1 MYKKMGSI
9 STFHLFLKERTM
21 GNYILRFTKLPKEI
35 KATKRLTLKK
45 KYSLPEARELFYQVQ
60 ADVGPLDNKMTL
72 EIHRIEG
79 TKDYWEFTLPLTK
92 DVPLD
97 LLIDEDIIQELRNL
111 KGSQKEQFE
120 ELENDLLVEFDQSF
134 EPVEQEVNEPKPS
147 FLSGLSLPEVKL
159 PEVAENLLSRVLPKK
174 QQVAVPLIE
183 ESPSENFVEEALE
196 LPEDNYVPDYE
207 TVEEEDGVPLEDLEM
222 EKEDILSP
230 QASQDDIVPSTV
242 KESIPSVVI
251 PPLDAYLDLTTQ
263 PIFNPIESLIAKLE
277 AKLDRQTQELIMYFG
292 LADKNDFISER
303 KKEFIRTQY
312 NPTFYKQLISSLYKL
327 KNDVEN
333 KLIKKLT
340 IAYQEITADDGSEEC
355 LAELAAKKAI
365 LSEEFT
371 DKIEAAFTSLENQLA
386 LDKARIQ
393 KRQQEELER
402 LNKRHQD
409 ELYQIDVKLQ
419 ADKQEKAA
427 QLDQMRQEAIEQEE
441 EKITASYEEKA
452 HKSQYSRLIERKNS
466 QLEELS
472 TILVESVQQVTDQEL
487 QYLQSM
493 KSKLIESQ
501 PIFEEQRRI
510 HEQELREKAVLAQR
524 DRELAIKEKELSLKD
539 KAVQNV
545 ESTKQQNQ
553 QKEMEISQFLAKLID
568 DQTRRGAENLATQQQ
583 LMAFIQQQQQGTPLQ
598 AAPTQP
604 GAVQQAA
611 GKPSLWKKITLSG
624 AVLLAV
630 AGFGGYVHAKAQQ
643 DSNQTTVS
651 AAVQT
656 ENSYASFESTEP
668 AVPSYDDQIS
678 AGKYI
683 EAAKEYPENIDHVV
697 QVVFE
702 KEDTDTLKQL
712 TKLGESDY
720 GLLDLAILQQDQKA
734 ITSIYQELSDALKK
748 DLTMGQKQQIA
759 SAYLLQDK
767 PKEAKS
773 VLE

>member
-60 ADVGPLDNKMTL
+60 ADVGPLDSKMTL

-120 ELENDLLVEFDQSF
+120 ELENDLLVEFDQLF

-159 PEVAENLLSRVLPKK
+159 PEVAENLISRVLPKK

-222 EKEDILSP
+222 EKEEVLSP

-277 AKLDRQTQELIMYFG
+277 AKLDRRTQELIVYFD

-303 KKEFIRTQY
+303 KKEFIRRQY

-419 ADKQEKAA
+419 ADKQEKAT
-427 QLDQMRQEAIEQEE
+427 QLDQMRQEAIKQEE

-539 KAVQNV
+539 QAVQNV

-630 AGFGGYVHAKAQQ
+630 AGFGGYVHAIAQQ

-668 AVPSYDDQIS
+668 VVPSYDDQIS

-720 GLLDLAILQQDQKA
+720 GLLDLAILQQDKKA

>member
-1 MYKKMGSI
+1 
-9 STFHLFLKERTM
+9 M

-159 PEVAENLLSRVLPKK
+159 PEFAENLLSRVLPKK

-277 AKLDRQTQELIMYFG
+277 SKLDRQTQELIVYFD

-427 QLDQMRQEAIEQEE
+427 QFDQMRQEAIEQEE

-501 PIFEEQRRI
+501 PVFEEQRRI

-539 KAVQNV
+539 QAVQNV

-598 AAPTQP
+598 VAPTQP

-656 ENSYASFESTEP
+656 ENSYASFESAEP
-668 AVPSYDDQIS
+668 AAPSYDDQIS

-712 TKLGESDY
+712 TKLGKSDY

>member
-1 MYKKMGSI
+1 
-9 STFHLFLKERTM
+9 M

-60 ADVGPLDNKMTL
+60 ADVGPLDHKMTL

-79 TKDYWEFTLPLTK
+79 TKDYWEFTLPLSK

-111 KGSQKEQFE
+111 KGSQKDQFE
-120 ELENDLLVEFDQSF
+120 ELENDLLVEFDQPF
-134 EPVEQEVNEPKPS
+134 EPVEQEVNETKPS
-147 FLSGLSLPEVKL
+147 FLGGLSLPEVKL

-174 QQVAVPLIE
+174 QQEAAPVITEDQLNAP
-183 ESPSENFVEEALE
+183 VEEEEEVTDLSE
-196 LPEDNYVPDYE
+196 GDYIPDYE
-207 TVEEEDGVPLEDLEM
+207 TVEEGELSFEDLE
-222 EKEDILSP
+222 ESKQEITISQSSEELTRVSTAKEPTPGI
-230 QASQDDIVPSTV
+230 
-242 KESIPSVVI
+242 VI
-251 PPLDAYLDLTTQ
+251 PPLDTYLDLTTQ
-263 PIFNPIESLIAKLE
+263 PIFSPIESLIAKLE
-277 AKLDRQTQELIMYFG
+277 AKLDRQTQELIVYFD

-355 LAELAAKKAI
+355 LAELAAKKTI

-501 PIFEEQRRI
+501 PVFEEQRRI

>member
-1 MYKKMGSI
+1 
-9 STFHLFLKERTM
+9 M

-60 ADVGPLDNKMTL
+60 ADVGPMDHKMTL

-79 TKDYWEFTLPLTK
+79 TKDYWEFTLPLSK

-120 ELENDLLVEFDQSF
+120 ELENDLLIEFDQPF
-134 EPVEQEVNEPKPS
+134 EPVEEEVNETKPS

-159 PEVAENLLSRVLPKK
+159 TEVAENLLSRVLPKK
-174 QQVAVPLIE
+174 QQAAVPLIE

-222 EKEDILSP
+222 EKEEILSP
-230 QASQDDIVPSTV
+230 QAQASQDDIVPSTV
-242 KESIPSVVI
+242 KGSIPGVVI

-263 PIFNPIESLIAKLE
+263 PIFSPIESLIAKLE
-277 AKLDRQTQELIMYFG
+277 AKLDRQTQELIVYFG

-630 AGFGGYVHAKAQQ
+630 AGFGGYVHAKSQQ

>member
-1 MYKKMGSI
+1 
-9 STFHLFLKERTM
+9 M

-60 ADVGPLDNKMTL
+60 ADVGPLDHKMTL

-79 TKDYWEFTLPLTK
+79 TKDYWEFTLPLSK

-230 QASQDDIVPSTV
+230 EASQDDIVPSTV

-277 AKLDRQTQELIMYFG
+277 AKLDRQTQELIVYFD

-427 QLDQMRQEAIEQEE
+427 QFDQMRQEAIEQEE

-501 PIFEEQRRI
+501 PVFEEQRRI

-539 KAVQNV
+539 QAVQNV

-604 GAVQQAA
+604 GAVQQAD
-611 GKPSLWKKITLSG
+611 GKSSLWKKITLSG

-630 AGFGGYVHAKAQQ
+630 AGFGGYVHAIAQQ

>member
-1 MYKKMGSI
+1 MGSI

-147 FLSGLSLPEVKL
+147 FLSGFSLPEVKL

-230 QASQDDIVPSTV
+230 EASQDDIVPSTV

-277 AKLDRQTQELIMYFG
+277 AKLDRQTQELIVYFD

-427 QLDQMRQEAIEQEE
+427 QFDQMRQEAIEQEE

-501 PIFEEQRRI
+501 PVFEEQRRI

-539 KAVQNV
+539 QAVQNV

>member
-1 MYKKMGSI
+1 
-9 STFHLFLKERTM
+9 M

-230 QASQDDIVPSTV
+230 EASQDDIVPSTV

-277 AKLDRQTQELIMYFG
+277 AKLDRQTQELIVYFD

-427 QLDQMRQEAIEQEE
+427 QFDQMRQEAIEQEE

-501 PIFEEQRRI
+501 PVFEEQRRI

-539 KAVQNV
+539 QAVQNV

-598 AAPTQP
+598 AAPTQL

>member
-1 MYKKMGSI
+1 
-9 STFHLFLKERTM
+9 M

-174 QQVAVPLIE
+174 QQVAVPIIE

-222 EKEDILSP
+222 EKEEILSP
-230 QASQDDIVPSTV
+230 QASQNDIVPSTV

-277 AKLDRQTQELIMYFG
+277 AKLDRQTQELIVYFD

-427 QLDQMRQEAIEQEE
+427 QLNQMRQEAIEQEE

-452 HKSQYSRLIERKNS
+452 HKSQYSQLIERKNS

-501 PIFEEQRRI
+501 PVFEEQRRI

-604 GAVQQAA
+604 SAVQQAV

-767 PKEAKS
+767 PKEAKA

>member
-1 MYKKMGSI
+1 
-9 STFHLFLKERTM
+9 M

-222 EKEDILSP
+222 EKEEILSP
-230 QASQDDIVPSTV
+230 QASQNDIVPSTV

-277 AKLDRQTQELIMYFG
+277 AKLDRQTQELIVYFD

-427 QLDQMRQEAIEQEE
+427 QLNQMRQEAIEQEE

-452 HKSQYSRLIERKNS
+452 HKSQYSQLIERKNS

-501 PIFEEQRRI
+501 PVFEEQRRI

-553 QKEMEISQFLAKLID
+553 QKEMEISQFLAKLFD

-583 LMAFIQQQQQGTPLQ
+583 LLAFIQQQQQGTPLQ

-604 GAVQQAA
+604 SAVQQAA

-630 AGFGGYVHAKAQQ
+630 AGFGGYVHAIAQQ

>member
-1 MYKKMGSI
+1 MGSI

-230 QASQDDIVPSTV
+230 EASQDDIVPSTV

-277 AKLDRQTQELIMYFG
+277 AKLDRQTQELIVYFD

-427 QLDQMRQEAIEQEE
+427 QFDQMRQEAIEQEE

-501 PIFEEQRRI
+501 PVFEEQRRI

-539 KAVQNV
+539 QAVQNV

>member
-1 MYKKMGSI
+1 
-9 STFHLFLKERTM
+9 M

-60 ADVGPLDNKMTL
+60 ANVGPLDHKMTL

-79 TKDYWEFTLPLTK
+79 TKDYWEFTLPLSK

-120 ELENDLLVEFDQSF
+120 ELENDLLIEFDQPF
-134 EPVEQEVNEPKPS
+134 EPVEEEVNETKPS
-147 FLSGLSLPEVKL
+147 FLGGLSLPEVKL

-277 AKLDRQTQELIMYFG
+277 AKLDRQTQELIVYFG

-419 ADKQEKAA
+419 ADKQEKAT
-427 QLDQMRQEAIEQEE
+427 QFDQMRQEAIEQEE

-472 TILVESVQQVTDQEL
+472 TILVESVQQVTNQEL

-501 PIFEEQRRI
+501 PVFEEQRRI

-524 DRELAIKEKELSLKD
+524 DRELAIKEKALSLKD
-539 KAVQNV
+539 QAVQNV

-583 LMAFIQQQQQGTPLQ
+583 LMAFIQQQQQGTTLQ
-598 AAPTQP
+598 AAPTQSS
-604 GAVQQAA
+604 AAQQVA

-643 DSNQTTVS
+643 DSNQATVS

>member
-1 MYKKMGSI
+1 MGSI

-92 DVPLD
+92 DIPLD

-147 FLSGLSLPEVKL
+147 FFSGLSLPEVKL

-222 EKEDILSP
+222 EKEEILSP

-242 KESIPSVVI
+242 KESIPGVVI

-277 AKLDRQTQELIMYFG
+277 AKLDRQTQELIVYFG

-371 DKIEAAFTSLENQLA
+371 DKIQAAFTSLENQLA

-419 ADKQEKAA
+419 ADKQEKVA
-427 QLDQMRQEAIEQEE
+427 QFDQMRQEAIEQEE

-501 PIFEEQRRI
+501 PVFEEQRRI

-553 QKEMEISQFLAKLID
+553 QKEMEISQILAKLID
-568 DQTRRGAENLATQQQ
+568 DHTRRGAENIATQQQ
-583 LMAFIQQQQQGTPLQ
+583 LMAFIQQQQQGMALQ

-604 GAVQQAA
+604 SAVQQAA
-611 GKPSLWKKITLSG
+611 GKSSLWKKITLSG

-702 KEDTDTLKQL
+702 KEDIDTLKQL

>member
-1 MYKKMGSI
+1 
-9 STFHLFLKERTM
+9 M

-159 PEVAENLLSRVLPKK
+159 PEVAENLLSRVLPKQ

-222 EKEDILSP
+222 EKEEILSP
-230 QASQDDIVPSTV
+230 QASQNDIVPSTV
-242 KESIPSVVI
+242 KESITSVVI

-277 AKLDRQTQELIMYFG
+277 AKLDRQTQELIVYFD

-427 QLDQMRQEAIEQEE
+427 QLNQMRQEAIEQEE

-452 HKSQYSRLIERKNS
+452 HKSQYSQLIERKNS

-501 PIFEEQRRI
+501 PVFEEQRRI

-553 QKEMEISQFLAKLID
+553 QKEMEISQFLAKLFD

-583 LMAFIQQQQQGTPLQ
+583 LLAFIQQQQQGTPLQ

-604 GAVQQAA
+604 GAVQQVA
-611 GKPSLWKKITLSG
+611 GKSSLWKKITLSG

>member
-1 MYKKMGSI
+1 
-9 STFHLFLKERTM
+9 M

-60 ADVGPLDNKMTL
+60 ANVGPLDHKMTL

-79 TKDYWEFTLPLTK
+79 TKDYWEFTLPLSK

-120 ELENDLLVEFDQSF
+120 ELENDLLIEFDQPF
-134 EPVEQEVNEPKPS
+134 EPVEEEVNETKPS
-147 FLSGLSLPEVKL
+147 FLGGLSLPEVKL

-277 AKLDRQTQELIMYFG
+277 AKLDRQTQELIVYFG

-419 ADKQEKAA
+419 ADKQEKAT
-427 QLDQMRQEAIEQEE
+427 QFDQMRQEAIEQEE

-501 PIFEEQRRI
+501 PVFEEQRRI

-539 KAVQNV
+539 QAVQNV

-583 LMAFIQQQQQGTPLQ
+583 LMAFIQQQQQGTTLQ
-598 AAPTQP
+598 AAPTQSS
-604 GAVQQAA
+604 AAQQVA

-643 DSNQTTVS
+643 DSNQATVS

>member
-1 MYKKMGSI
+1 
-9 STFHLFLKERTM
+9 M

-222 EKEDILSP
+222 EKEEILSP
-230 QASQDDIVPSTV
+230 EASQDDIVPSTV

-277 AKLDRQTQELIMYFG
+277 AKLDRQTQELIVYFD

-386 LDKARIQ
+386 LNKARIQ

-501 PIFEEQRRI
+501 PVFEEQRRI

-539 KAVQNV
+539 QAVQNV

-598 AAPTQP
+598 AAPTQL

>member
-1 MYKKMGSI
+1 
-9 STFHLFLKERTM
+9 M
-21 GNYILRFTKLPKEI
+21 GNYILRFTKLPKEM
-35 KATKRLTLKK
+35 KASKRLVIHK
-45 KYSLPEARELFYQVQ
+45 KYQLSQAKELFYQEQ
-60 ADVGPLDNKMTL
+60 AAVGALNASMTL
-72 EIHRIEG
+72 EIHRTEG
-79 TKDYWEFTLPLTK
+79 TKDYWEFTLSLAK

-111 KGSQKEQFE
+111 KGTKKDEFE
-120 ELENDLLVEFDQSF
+120 AFENELLIEFDQPYEPTESF
-134 EPVEQEVNEPKPS
+134 NKPDKPS
-147 FLSGLSLPEVKL
+147 LISNLSLPNIKL
-159 PEVAENLLSRVLPKK
+159 PEAAENLVSRLLPNKKHQETINPMDEDLIGEFPDSEEEPESDLS
-174 QQVAVPLIE
+174 
-183 ESPSENFVEEALE
+183 
-196 LPEDNYVPDYE
+196 EDSYVPDYE
-207 TVEEEDGVPLEDLEM
+207 TVEEESELHFEELEAPTEELEILQGSQEADVLSM
-222 EKEDILSP
+222 TKES
-230 QASQDDIVPSTV
+230 VPSIH
-242 KESIPSVVI
+242 IPS
-251 PPLDAYLDLTTQ
+251 LDAYLDLTDQ
-263 PIFNPIESLIAKLE
+263 PIFNPIQSLITKLE
-277 AKLDRQTQELIMYFG
+277 AKLDRQTQELIEYFD
-292 LADKNDFISER
+292 LADKNDYLSEL
-303 KKEFIRTQY
+303 KKEFIRTHY
-312 NPTFYKQLISSLYKL
+312 NPTFYKDLISSLYKA
-327 KNDVEN
+327 KNSLEN
-333 KLIKKLT
+333 KFIKELT
-340 IAYQEITADDGSEEC
+340 IIHQEVTADDHSEARSKDLLERKEQ
-355 LAELAAKKAI
+355 LTQEYAKQIQAT
-365 LSEEFT
+365 L
-371 DKIEAAFTSLENQLA
+371 TSLENQLQ

-402 LNKRHQD
+402 LAKRHQD
-409 ELYQIDVKLQ
+409 ELYQLDVKFK
-419 ADKQEKAA
+419 ADQQEKAA
-427 QLDQMRQEAIEQEE
+427 QLEQELKEEVKHEE
-441 EKITASYEEKA
+441 EKISLNYAEKA
-452 HKSQYSRLIERKNS
+452 RKTQYSKLIEQKNN
-466 QLEELS
+466 QIEELS
-472 TILVESVQQVTDQEL
+472 SILVESVQQVTDQEL

-501 PIFEEQRRI
+501 PAFEEQRRI
-510 HEQELREKAVLAQR
+510 HEQELREKAVLTQR

-583 LMAFIQQQQQGTPLQ
+583 LMAFIQQQQGTPLQ

-604 GAVQQAA
+604 GAVQQAV

-748 DLTMGQKQQIA
+748 DLTRGQKQQIA

>member
-1 MYKKMGSI
+1 
-9 STFHLFLKERTM
+9 M

-230 QASQDDIVPSTV
+230 EASQDDIVPSTV

-277 AKLDRQTQELIMYFG
+277 AKLDRQTQELIVYFD

-427 QLDQMRQEAIEQEE
+427 QFDQMRQEAIEQEE

-501 PIFEEQRRI
+501 PVFEEQRRI

-539 KAVQNV
+539 QAVQNV

-748 DLTMGQKQQIA
+748 DLTTGQKQQIA

>member
-1 MYKKMGSI
+1 MGSI

-45 KYSLPEARELFYQVQ
+45 KYSLPESRELFYQVQ
-60 ADVGPLDNKMTL
+60 ADVGPLDSKMTL

-120 ELENDLLVEFDQSF
+120 ELENDLLVEFDQLF

-159 PEVAENLLSRVLPKK
+159 PEVAENLISRVLPKK

-222 EKEDILSP
+222 EKEEVLSP

-277 AKLDRQTQELIMYFG
+277 AKLDRRTQELIVYFD

-303 KKEFIRTQY
+303 KKEFIRRQY

-419 ADKQEKAA
+419 ADKQEKAT
-427 QLDQMRQEAIEQEE
+427 QLDQMRQEAIKQEE

-539 KAVQNV
+539 QAVQNV

-630 AGFGGYVHAKAQQ
+630 AGFGGYVHAIAQQ

-668 AVPSYDDQIS
+668 VVPSYDDQIS

-720 GLLDLAILQQDQKA
+720 GLLDLAILQQDKKA

>member
-1 MYKKMGSI
+1 
-9 STFHLFLKERTM
+9 M

-79 TKDYWEFTLPLTK
+79 TKDYWEFTLPLSK

-120 ELENDLLVEFDQSF
+120 ELENDLLIEFDQPF
-134 EPVEQEVNEPKPS
+134 EPVEEEVNETKPS

-159 PEVAENLLSRVLPKK
+159 TEVAENLLSRVLPKK
-174 QQVAVPLIE
+174 QQAAVPLIE

-222 EKEDILSP
+222 EKEEILSP
-230 QASQDDIVPSTV
+230 QAQASQDDIVPSTV
-242 KESIPSVVI
+242 KGSIPGVVI

-263 PIFNPIESLIAKLE
+263 PIFSPIESLIAKLE
-277 AKLDRQTQELIMYFG
+277 AKLDRQTQELIVYFG

-340 IAYQEITADDGSEEC
+340 IAYQEITAEDGSEEC

-452 HKSQYSRLIERKNS
+452 HKSQYERLIERKNS

-501 PIFEEQRRI
+501 PVFEEQRRI

-545 ESTKQQNQ
+545 ESTKQKNQ

-604 GAVQQAA
+604 SAVQQAV

>member
-1 MYKKMGSI
+1 
-9 STFHLFLKERTM
+9 M

-60 ADVGPLDNKMTL
+60 ADVGPLDHKMTL
-72 EIHRIEG
+72 EIHRVEG
-79 TKDYWEFTLPLTK
+79 TKDYWEFTLPLSK

-120 ELENDLLVEFDQSF
+120 ELENDLLIEFDQPF
-134 EPVEQEVNEPKPS
+134 EPVEEEINETKPS

-159 PEVAENLLSRVLPKK
+159 TEVAENLLSRVLPKK
-174 QQVAVPLIE
+174 QQATVPLIE

-222 EKEDILSP
+222 EKEEILSP
-230 QASQDDIVPSTV
+230 QAQASQDDIVPSTV
-242 KESIPSVVI
+242 KGSIPGVVI

-263 PIFNPIESLIAKLE
+263 PIFSPIESLIAKLE
-277 AKLDRQTQELIMYFG
+277 AKLDRQTQELIVYFG

-386 LDKARIQ
+386 LDEARIQ

-501 PIFEEQRRI
+501 PVFEEQRRI

-553 QKEMEISQFLAKLID
+553 QKEMEISQFLAKLFD

-611 GKPSLWKKITLSG
+611 GKSSLWKKITLSG

-630 AGFGGYVHAKAQQ
+630 AGFGGYVHAIAQQ

>member
-1 MYKKMGSI
+1 MGSI

-60 ADVGPLDNKMTL
+60 ADVGPLDSKMTL

-120 ELENDLLVEFDQSF
+120 ELENDLLVEFDQLF

-159 PEVAENLLSRVLPKK
+159 PEVAENLISRVLPKK

-222 EKEDILSP
+222 EKEEVLSP

-277 AKLDRQTQELIMYFG
+277 AKLDRRTQELIVYFD

-303 KKEFIRTQY
+303 KKEFIRRQY

-419 ADKQEKAA
+419 ADKQEKAT
-427 QLDQMRQEAIEQEE
+427 QLDQMRQEAIKQEE

-539 KAVQNV
+539 QAVQNV

-630 AGFGGYVHAKAQQ
+630 AGFGGYVHAIAQQ

-668 AVPSYDDQIS
+668 VVPSYDDQIS

-720 GLLDLAILQQDQKA
+720 GLLDLAILQQDKKA

-767 PKEAKS
+767 PKETKS

>member
-1 MYKKMGSI
+1 
-9 STFHLFLKERTM
+9 M

-60 ADVGPLDNKMTL
+60 ANVGPLDHKMTL

-79 TKDYWEFTLPLTK
+79 TKDYWEFTLPLSK

-120 ELENDLLVEFDQSF
+120 ELENDLLIEFDQPF
-134 EPVEQEVNEPKPS
+134 EPVEEEVNETKPS
-147 FLSGLSLPEVKL
+147 FLGGLSLPEVKL

-277 AKLDRQTQELIMYFG
+277 AKLDRQTQELIVYFG

-419 ADKQEKAA
+419 ADKQEKAT
-427 QLDQMRQEAIEQEE
+427 QFDQMRQEAIEQEE

-472 TILVESVQQVTDQEL
+472 TILVESVQQVTNQEL

-501 PIFEEQRRI
+501 PVFEEQRRI

-539 KAVQNV
+539 QAVQNV

-583 LMAFIQQQQQGTPLQ
+583 LMAFIQQQQQGTTLQ
-598 AAPTQP
+598 AAPTQSS
-604 GAVQQAA
+604 AAQQVA

-643 DSNQTTVS
+643 DSNQATVS

>member
-1 MYKKMGSI
+1 
-9 STFHLFLKERTM
+9 M

-60 ADVGPLDNKMTL
+60 ADVGPLDHKMTL
-72 EIHRIEG
+72 EIHRVEG
-79 TKDYWEFTLPLTK
+79 TKDYWEFTLPLSK

-120 ELENDLLVEFDQSF
+120 ELENDLLIEFDQPF
-134 EPVEQEVNEPKPS
+134 EPVEEEINETKPS

-159 PEVAENLLSRVLPKK
+159 TEVAENLLSRVLPKK
-174 QQVAVPLIE
+174 QQATVPLIE

-222 EKEDILSP
+222 EKEEILSP
-230 QASQDDIVPSTV
+230 QAQASQDDIVPSTV
-242 KESIPSVVI
+242 KGSIPGVVI

-263 PIFNPIESLIAKLE
+263 PIFSPIESLIAKLE
-277 AKLDRQTQELIMYFG
+277 AKLDRQTQELIVYFG

-501 PIFEEQRRI
+501 PVFEEQRRI

-553 QKEMEISQFLAKLID
+553 QKEMEISQFLAKLFD

-604 GAVQQAA
+604 GAVQQAD
-611 GKPSLWKKITLSG
+611 GKSSLWKKITLSG

-630 AGFGGYVHAKAQQ
+630 AGFGGYVHAIAQQ

>member
-1 MYKKMGSI
+1 MGSI

-222 EKEDILSP
+222 EKEEILSP
-230 QASQDDIVPSTV
+230 QASQDDLVPSTV

-277 AKLDRQTQELIMYFG
+277 AKLDRQTQELIVYFD

-386 LDKARIQ
+386 LNKARIQ

-501 PIFEEQRRI
+501 PVFEEQRRI

-539 KAVQNV
+539 QAVQNV
-545 ESTKQQNQ
+545 ESTKQKNQ
-553 QKEMEISQFLAKLID
+553 QKEMEISQILAKLID
-568 DQTRRGAENLATQQQ
+568 DHTRRGAENIATQQQ
-583 LMAFIQQQQQGTPLQ
+583 LMAFIQQQQGTPLQ
-598 AAPTQP
+598 VAPTQP
-604 GAVQQAA
+604 GAVQQAT

-668 AVPSYDDQIS
+668 AVLSYDDQIS

>member
-1 MYKKMGSI
+1 
-9 STFHLFLKERTM
+9 M

-207 TVEEEDGVPLEDLEM
+207 TVEEKDGVPLEDLEM
-222 EKEDILSP
+222 EKEEILSP

-277 AKLDRQTQELIMYFG
+277 AKLDRQTQELIVYFD

-427 QLDQMRQEAIEQEE
+427 QFDQMRQEAIEQEE

-501 PIFEEQRRI
+501 PVFEEQRRI

-598 AAPTQP
+598 SAPTQP
-604 GAVQQAA
+604 DAVQQAA

-656 ENSYASFESTEP
+656 ENSYASFESTES

>member
-1 MYKKMGSI
+1 
-9 STFHLFLKERTM
+9 M

-60 ADVGPLDNKMTL
+60 ADVGPLDHKMTL

-79 TKDYWEFTLPLTK
+79 TKDYWEFTLPLSK

-120 ELENDLLVEFDQSF
+120 ELENDLLIEFDQPF
-134 EPVEQEVNEPKPS
+134 EPVEEEVNETKPS
-147 FLSGLSLPEVKL
+147 FLGGLSLPEVKL
-159 PEVAENLLSRVLPKK
+159 TEVAENLLSRVLPKK
-174 QQVAVPLIE
+174 QQAAVPLIE
-183 ESPSENFVEEALE
+183 ESPSEKFVEEAFE

-207 TVEEEDGVPLEDLEM
+207 TVEEEDGVLLEDPEM
-222 EKEDILSP
+222 EKEEIISP
-230 QASQDDIVPSTV
+230 QAQASQDDIDPSTV
-242 KESIPSVVI
+242 KGSIPGVVI

-263 PIFNPIESLIAKLE
+263 PIFSPIESLIAKLE

-340 IAYQEITADDGSEEC
+340 IAYQEITSDDGSEEC

-419 ADKQEKAA
+419 ADKQEKAT

-539 KAVQNV
+539 QAVQNV

-767 PKEAKS
+767 PKEAKL

>member
-1 MYKKMGSI
+1 MGSI

-120 ELENDLLVEFDQSF
+120 ELENDLLIEFDQPF
-134 EPVEQEVNEPKPS
+134 EPVEQEVNETKPS
-147 FLSGLSLPEVKL
+147 FLGGLSLPEVKL

-174 QQVAVPLIE
+174 QQAAVPLIE

-222 EKEDILSP
+222 EKEEILSP
-230 QASQDDIVPSTV
+230 QAQASQDDIVPSTV
-242 KESIPSVVI
+242 KGSIPGVVI

-263 PIFNPIESLIAKLE
+263 PIFSPIESLIAKLE

-501 PIFEEQRRI
+501 PVFEEQRRI

-553 QKEMEISQFLAKLID
+553 QKEMEISQILAKLID
-568 DQTRRGAENLATQQQ
+568 DHTRRGAENIATQQQ

>member
-1 MYKKMGSI
+1 
-9 STFHLFLKERTM
+9 M

-79 TKDYWEFTLPLTK
+79 TKDYWEFTLPLSK

-134 EPVEQEVNEPKPS
+134 EPVEEEVNEPKPS
-147 FLSGLSLPEVKL
+147 FLGGLSLPEVKL

-568 DQTRRGAENLATQQQ
+568 DQTRRGAGNLATQQQ

-678 AGKYI
+678 TGKYI

>member
-1 MYKKMGSI
+1 MGSI

-767 PKEAKS
+767 LKEAKS

>member
-1 MYKKMGSI
+1 
-9 STFHLFLKERTM
+9 M

-386 LDKARIQ
+386 LDKTRIQ

-624 AVLLAV
+624 AILLAV

-767 PKEAKS
+767 LKEAKS

>member
-1 MYKKMGSI
+1 
-9 STFHLFLKERTM
+9 M

-230 QASQDDIVPSTV
+230 EASQDDIVPSTV

-277 AKLDRQTQELIMYFG
+277 AKLDRQTQELIVYFD

-427 QLDQMRQEAIEQEE
+427 QFDQMRQEATEQEE

-501 PIFEEQRRI
+501 PVFEEQRRI

-539 KAVQNV
+539 QAVQNV

>member
-1 MYKKMGSI
+1 
-9 STFHLFLKERTM
+9 M

-79 TKDYWEFTLPLTK
+79 TKDYWEFTLPLSK

-120 ELENDLLVEFDQSF
+120 ELENDLLIEFDQPF
-134 EPVEQEVNEPKPS
+134 EPVEEEVNETKPS

-159 PEVAENLLSRVLPKK
+159 TEVAENLLSRVLPKK
-174 QQVAVPLIE
+174 QQAAVPLIE

-222 EKEDILSP
+222 EKEEILSP
-230 QASQDDIVPSTV
+230 QAQASQDDIVPSTV
-242 KESIPSVVI
+242 KGSIPGVVI

-263 PIFNPIESLIAKLE
+263 PIFSPIESLIAKLE
-277 AKLDRQTQELIMYFG
+277 AKLDRQTQELIVYFG

-452 HKSQYSRLIERKNS
+452 HKSQYERLIERKNS

-501 PIFEEQRRI
+501 PVFEEQRRI

-604 GAVQQAA
+604 SAVQQAV

>member
-1 MYKKMGSI
+1 
-9 STFHLFLKERTM
+9 M

-277 AKLDRQTQELIMYFG
+277 AKLDRQTQELIVYFD

-427 QLDQMRQEAIEQEE
+427 QFDQMRQEAIEQEE

-501 PIFEEQRRI
+501 PVFEEQRRI

-539 KAVQNV
+539 QAVQNV

-598 AAPTQP
+598 AAPTQL

>member
-1 MYKKMGSI
+1 
-9 STFHLFLKERTM
+9 M

-207 TVEEEDGVPLEDLEM
+207 TVEEEDGVPLEDLDM

-441 EKITASYEEKA
+441 EKITASYEKKA

>member
-1 MYKKMGSI
+1 MGSI

-120 ELENDLLVEFDQSF
+120 ELENDLLIEFDQPF
-134 EPVEQEVNEPKPS
+134 EPVEQEVNETKPS
-147 FLSGLSLPEVKL
+147 FLGGLSLPEVKL

-174 QQVAVPLIE
+174 QQATVPLIE

-207 TVEEEDGVPLEDLEM
+207 TVEEDDGVPLEDLEM
-222 EKEDILSP
+222 EKEEILSP
-230 QASQDDIVPSTV
+230 QAQASQDDIVPSTV
-242 KESIPSVVI
+242 KGSIPGVVI

-263 PIFNPIESLIAKLE
+263 PIFSPIESLIAKLE

-393 KRQQEELER
+393 KRQQEEVER

-427 QLDQMRQEAIEQEE
+427 QFDQMRQEAIEQEE

-452 HKSQYSRLIERKNS
+452 HKAQYSRLIERKNS

-501 PIFEEQRRI
+501 PVFEEQRRI

-598 AAPTQP
+598 SAPTQP

-643 DSNQTTVS
+643 DPNQTTVS

-656 ENSYASFESTEP
+656 ENSYASFESAEP

-759 SAYLLQDK
+759 SSYLLQDK

>member
-1 MYKKMGSI
+1 MGSI

-60 ADVGPLDNKMTL
+60 ADVGPLDSKMTL

-120 ELENDLLVEFDQSF
+120 ELENDLLVEFDQLF

-159 PEVAENLLSRVLPKK
+159 PEVAENLISRVLPKK

-222 EKEDILSP
+222 EKEEVLSP

-277 AKLDRQTQELIMYFG
+277 AKLDRRTQELIVYFD

-303 KKEFIRTQY
+303 KKEFIRRQY

-419 ADKQEKAA
+419 ADKQEKAT
-427 QLDQMRQEAIEQEE
+427 QLDQMRQEAIKQEE
-441 EKITASYEEKA
+441 EKNTASYEEKA

-539 KAVQNV
+539 QAVQNV

-630 AGFGGYVHAKAQQ
+630 AGFGGYVHAIAQQ

-668 AVPSYDDQIS
+668 VVPSYDDQIS

-720 GLLDLAILQQDQKA
+720 GLLDLAILQQDKKA

>member
-1 MYKKMGSI
+1 
-9 STFHLFLKERTM
+9 M

-45 KYSLPEARELFYQVQ
+45 KYSLPEARELFYQVK

-79 TKDYWEFTLPLTK
+79 TKDYWEFTLPLSK

-120 ELENDLLVEFDQSF
+120 ELENDLLIEFDQPF
-134 EPVEQEVNEPKPS
+134 EPVEEEVNETKPS

-159 PEVAENLLSRVLPKK
+159 TEVAENLLSRVLPKK
-174 QQVAVPLIE
+174 QQAAVPLIE

-222 EKEDILSP
+222 EKEEILSP
-230 QASQDDIVPSTV
+230 QAQASQDDIVPSTV
-242 KESIPSVVI
+242 KGSIPGVVI

-263 PIFNPIESLIAKLE
+263 PIFSPIESLIAKLE

-452 HKSQYSRLIERKNS
+452 HKSQYGRLIERKNS

-501 PIFEEQRRI
+501 PVFEEQRRI

-611 GKPSLWKKITLSG
+611 GKSSLWKKITLSG

-630 AGFGGYVHAKAQQ
+630 AGFGGYVHAIAQQ